1 MKRKYLI
8 LLTILAVTFT
18 GFCCFLL
25 VQCIQN
31 YLSVDVGYEDFT
43 YEELTFDR
51 YEEVIK
57 IGRRGRRRIV
67 ARNVYFQ
74 EYEEPFGFPA
84 AVLSK
89 VDFDALKKLGAYETV
104 SVYITTEFAPKQ
116 KLAIG
121 EMKTENEVI
130 LSLSDYAEA
139 IKENQFGFIFICAFA
154 IVLGILLT
162 IISVIFYKR
171 AKQEQKSPLGRL
183 ILEYSKNGNKICV
196 YNAISTCS
204 LVINGDIVDK
214 FEGMVASP
222 FCLMGMVLDEWGNE
236 VFVKAKMGFVFM
248 RLYYNNE
255 VVGKKC
261 MLFG

>member
-31 YLSVDVGYEDFT
+31 YLSADIGNEDLT
-43 YEELTFDR
+43 YEKLTFDR
-51 YEEVIK
+51 YEVVIK
-57 IGRRGRRRIV
+57 RRRVV
-67 ARNVYFQ
+67 ARYIYFE
-74 EYEEPFGFPA
+74 EYEKPFDLPTVVMA
-84 AVLSK
+84 K
-89 VDFDALKKLGAYETV
+89 VDEEALENLKAHDTV
-104 SVYITTEFAPKQ
+104 SVCYTSHFAPEYDYSICQMESK
-116 KLAIG
+116 
-121 EMKTENEVI
+121 KTTI
-130 LSLSDYAEA
+130 LSLSDYTAA
-139 IKENQFGFIFICAFA
+139 IKRNQFVGIIVCSVM
-154 IVLGILLT
+154 IVLGIFLI
-162 IISVIFYKR
+162 IISAIFCKR
-171 AKQEQKSPLGRL
+171 AGQEQENPLGRL